1 MEIIQPL
8 KDAIES
14 ALQDCIPASSTRP
27 EKLHSAMRFSLMSG
41 GKRVRALIV
50 LHSAKIFPSEVDPIP
65 AATAIECVHAY
76 SLIHDDL
83 PAMDNSDTRRG
94 RPSCHIQF
102 DEATAILAGDALL
115 TEAFTI
121 LSQKYSQNPSIAIQL
136 IEALSIASG
145 SRGMIAGQQ
154 EDIDNEG
161 LSVNEE
167 TLDFIHTHKTARLI
181 QTAIKLG
188 FICGDQTAIHMETV
202 DQLGYNLGMAFQ
214 YQDDLLDFESDEQT
228 LGKPVGLDEE
238 RDKLNAIKVY
248 GLHEAKSRLSAY
260 YNAVDEL
267 LLKIDGDTKDLA
279 ALIHWLRSRKF

>member
-1 MEIIQPL
+1 MDTLNMEIIQPL

-27 EKLHSAMRFSLMSG
+27 EKLHTAMRYSLMSG

-121 LSQKYSQNPSIAIQL
+121 
-136 IEALSIASG
+136 
-145 SRGMIAGQQ
+145 
-154 EDIDNEG
+154 
-161 LSVNEE
+161 
-167 TLDFIHTHKTARLI
+167 
-181 QTAIKLG
+181 
-188 FICGDQTAIHMETV
+188 
-202 DQLGYNLGMAFQ
+202 
-214 YQDDLLDFESDEQT
+214 
-228 LGKPVGLDEE
+228 
-238 RDKLNAIKVY
+238 
-248 GLHEAKSRLSAY
+248 
-260 YNAVDEL
+260 
-267 LLKIDGDTKDLA
+267 
-279 ALIHWLRSRKF
+279 